1 MHTSNPRGMRLLMN
15 RRAAVGALA
24 LCAALAAGCSD
35 TLSVEPASSLSG
47 EGAISD
53 AATAQ
58 AALNGA
64 YNAMQSTSY
73 YGQYMQVL
81 GDLPADNAYW
91 TGTFQFISDVSSNRI
106 TADNSAVSDMWTAI
120 YRQIDRDNVIL
131 QKVPTVPG
139 LTDAARN
146 DILGQAYFLRALSFH
161 NLVKYFGDVPT
172 PTTPVNSP
180 ADAAA
185 YTRSPASAVY
195 TQVLADLDKAAQLIT
210 NTTNTRYATQ
220 NAVKAI
226 RARVL
231 FYRAAAKG
239 STTSAAD
246 YQAALDAANSV
257 LSGRDT
263 LVVAYADLFSTAG
276 TNTTEDIFRVSFIT
290 SQSNGMGNWYIA
302 SGRGEVSPTPELVAA
317 YPAGDL
323 RKAWTV
329 RSTGNVNH
337 PLEGRKFST
346 TAGTEHIHVI
356 RLAELVLMKAEILAR
371 QGNLAAAVAEYN
383 KVRVRAGLAKHVLG
397 TDVKTADDVI
407 AAVVAERRL
416 ELALE
421 GDRWPDLNRLGTA
434 AAVKKITDRAFQTLF
449 PIPLRDLRTSP
460 QLTQNPGY

>member
-1 MHTSNPRGMRLLMN
+1 MHPSIPNLMRLTF
-15 RRAAVGALA
+15 RRTAAT
-24 LCAALAAGCSD
+24 AALAVCVTAAGCGD
-35 TLSVEPASSLSG
+35 QLNTEPQSSLSAD
-47 EGAISD
+47 GAIHD

-64 YNAMQSTSY
+64 YNALESTNY
-73 YGQYMQVL
+73 YGLYMEVL

-91 TGTFQFISDVSSNRI
+91 TGTFQYISDVSANRM
-106 TADNSAVSDMWTAI
+106 TADNSAATDMWTAI

-131 QKVPTVPG
+131 QKVPAVAG
-139 LTDAARN
+139 LSDASRN

-161 NLVKYFGDVPT
+161 NLVKFYGEVPT
-172 PTTPVNSP
+172 PLVPVTSP

-185 YTRSPASAVY
+185 YTRSSVANVY
-195 TQVLADLDKAAQLIT
+195 TQILADLDKAAQLIT

-220 NAVKAI
+220 TAVKAL

-231 FYRAAAKG
+231 FYRASSSA
-239 STTSAAD
+239 STSAAD

-257 LSGRDT
+257 LAGRDT
-263 LVVAYADLFSTAG
+263 LTVPYADLFSTAG
-276 TNTTEDIFRVSFIT
+276 SNTAEDIFRVSFIV
-290 SQSNGMGNWYIA
+290 SQNNGLGNWYIA
-302 SGRGEVSPTPELVAA
+302 SGRGEVSPTQNLVDA
-317 YPAGDL
+317 YQAGDA
-323 RKAWTV
+323 RKSWSVKT
-329 RSTGNVNH
+329 TGNTNH
-337 PLEGRKFST
+337 PLEGRKYST

-383 KVRVRAGLAKHVLG
+383 KVRVRAGIPKHTLG
-397 TDVKTADDVI
+397 TEVKTADDVI

-421 GDRWPDLNRLGTA
+421 GDRWHDLNRLGTA
-434 AAVKKITDRAFQTLF
+434 AAVKGFTNRSYQVRF
-449 PIPLRDLRTSP
+449 PIPLRDINTSP

>member
-1 MHTSNPRGMRLLMN
+1 MHSSIPNIMRLTF
-15 RRAAVGALA
+15 RRTATAAVLA
-24 LCAALAAGCSD
+24 LCVTVASCGDALN
-35 TLSVEPASSLSG
+35 TEPQSSLSADD
-47 EGAISD
+47 AIKD

-64 YNAMQSTSY
+64 YNALQSTNY
-73 YGQYMQVL
+73 YGLYMQVL

-91 TGTFQFISDVSSNRI
+91 TGTFQYISDVSSNRM
-106 TADNSAVSDMWTAI
+106 TADNSAATDMWTAI
-120 YRQIDRDNVIL
+120 YRQIDRDNVVL
-131 QKVPTVPG
+131 QKVPGVSG
-139 LTDAARN
+139 LTDAAKN

-161 NLVKYFGDVPT
+161 NLAKFYGDVPT
-172 PTTPVNSP
+172 PLTPVSSP

-185 YTRSPASAVY
+185 YTRTPIASVY
-195 TQVLADLDKAAQLIT
+195 TQILADLDKAGQLIS

-220 NAVKAI
+220 TAVKAL

-231 FYRAAAKG
+231 FYRAALNA
-239 STTSAAD
+239 STSAAD

-257 LSGRDT
+257 LAGRDT
-263 LVVAYADLFSTAG
+263 LTVPYADLFSTTG

-290 SQSNGMGNWYIA
+290 SQSNGLGNWYIA
-302 SGRGEVSPTPELVAA
+302 SGRGEVSPTPELVNA
-317 YPAGDL
+317 YPAGDV
-323 RKAWTV
+323 RKTWSV
-329 RSTGNVNH
+329 RTTGNTNH
-337 PLEGRKFST
+337 PLEGRKYST

-383 KVRVRAGLAKHVLG
+383 KVRIRAGIPKHTLG

-407 AAVVAERRL
+407 AAIIAERRL

-421 GDRWPDLNRLGTA
+421 GDRWHDLNRLGTA
-434 AAVKKITDRAFQTLF
+434 AAVKGFTNRSYQARF
-449 PIPLRDLRTSP
+449 PIPLRDIRTSP